1 MKRFIQIAICL
12 LSIVMITSSMSV
24 FSYAENVYRDISE
37 DDWFYDDV
45 MYLYDY
51 SEDSKMM
58 YGDNLFAPNESF
70 TRAMVV
76 VMLHRFEE
84 TPSPDKMQ
92 NDPWAGKYAGAYFAD
107 ACLWAKQSGVAKG
120 YYDGDFHPDDKVTR
134 EEFTTFMLRY
144 AEYKSYNTSSRKELS
159 AFSDAD
165 TVGYWAKDAMEYSVA
180 TGLIRGRSDTELVP
194 RGNITRAEAAAIL
207 HRFIENNK

>member
-76 VMLHRFEE
+76 VML
-84 TPSPDKMQ
+84 Q
-92 NDPWAGKYAGAYFAD
+92 
-107 ACLWAKQSGVAKG
+107 
-120 YYDGDFHPDDKVTR
+120 
-134 EEFTTFMLRY
+134 
-144 AEYKSYNTSSRKELS
+144 
-159 AFSDAD
+159 
-165 TVGYWAKDAMEYSVA
+165 
-180 TGLIRGRSDTELVP
+180 IGRAHV
-194 RGNITRAEAAAIL
+194 
-207 HRFIENNK
+207 